1 VKQPICDPC
10 WVDENSEWE
19 ITGDGTM
26 VPVSYSIPTMSKGF
40 PLELCCLC
48 NRHTI
53 AGIYIV
59 KRADEVPFP
68 SLYMED

>member
-1 VKQPICDPC
+1 
-10 WVDENSEWE
+10 
-19 ITGDGTM
+19 M

-68 SLYMED
+68 TLYMEV